1 MLILNDLEHVFS
13 IEMKSKRF
21 VKNISISN
29 ETHDLVLFEGNLG
42 KLLGISL
49 VEGDVLELI
58 GINGVL
64 RVNLT
69 LEQLQESI
77 KNASKVNPSSEVG
90 SYTNT
95 NKKQEKKK

>member
-1 MLILNDLEHVFS
+1 
-13 IEMKSKRF
+13 MKSKQY

-29 ETHDLVLFEGNLG
+29 EAHDLVLFEGNLG
-42 KLLGISL
+42 KLLSISL

-64 RVNLT
+64 RINLT
-69 LEQLQESI
+69 KEQLQESI
-77 KNASKVNPSSEVG
+77 KNTSQVNPSSEMG

-95 NKKQEKKK
+95 K

>member
-1 MLILNDLEHVFS
+1 MLILNSLDHVFS

-29 ETHDLVLFEGNLG
+29 EAHDLVLFEGNLG

-58 GINGVL
+58 GINGIL

-69 LEQLQESI
+69 KEQLLESI
-77 KNASKVNPSSEVG
+77 KNASQVKP
-90 SYTNT
+90 
-95 NKKQEKKK
+95 